1 MMVLMVTKHRKSLL
15 QVEIIINEK
24 QHKIWM
30 EFVLLVARSM
40 GVGHAIKRQE
50 LVLVVKNRDIW
61 FEIVQRVRS
70 FYLGNLR
77 RRIKKI
83 AKSLGLKD
91 EYLL

>member
-1 MMVLMVTKHRKSLL
+1 MATPTFLKLIFHKYKS
-15 QVEIIINEK
+15 ESRRSSGDAREK
-24 QHKIWM
+24 CGST
-30 EFVLLVARSM
+30 VC
-40 GVGHAIKRQE
+40 HAIKRQE